1 MDWQTYSA
9 IGIVVAT
16 VVIFLVRLTR
26 PKPKHGCGRHCDCGR
41 K

>member
-9 IGIVVAT
+9 LAIVVTT

-26 PKPKHGCGRHCDCGR
+26 HKPKRGCDGHCDCGR